1 MIARFQCLMT
11 SILYNIIYNTM
22 EERTSEG
29 SVNLCKQIAERRLD
43 TGSIV
48 PSNPPADARR
58 DENY

>member
-11 SILYNIIYNTM
+11 SILHNIIYNTM

-29 SVNLCKQIAERRLD
+29 RVNLCKQIAERQLD
-43 TGSIV
+43 IGSIV

-58 DENY
+58 NENY